1 MKTWNEGLMRQVV
14 AVFAVTAML
23 LMVPLLGMLASDE
36 MNWGPGDF
44 VFAAALIGGT
54 GLAFV
59 FGSALVRTRRQRIV
73 LGAVLAFVMLA
84 IWAEA
89 AVGIF
94 D

>member
-1 MKTWNEGLMRQVV
+1 MRQVIT
-14 AVFAVTAML
+14 VFAVTAML
-23 LMVPLLGMLASDE
+23 LMAPLLGMLASDE

-44 VFAAALIGGT
+44 VLAALLTGGT

-59 FGSALVRTRRQRIV
+59 FGSALMRTRGQRII
-73 LGAVLAFVMLA
+73 LGAALAFVMLA

-94 D
+94 DSALRQLYA

>member
-1 MKTWNEGLMRQVV
+1 MKTWSEGRTRQVST
-14 AVFAVTAML
+14 VFALTAML
-23 LMVPLLGMLASDE
+23 LVAPLLGMLVGDE

-44 VFAAALIGGT
+44 MFAALFIGGT

-59 FGSALVRTRRQRIV
+59 FGSPLVRTRGQRII
-73 LGAVLAFVMLA
+73 LGAVLAFVLLA

>member
-1 MKTWNEGLMRQVV
+1 MKTWSEGLARQVI
-14 AVFAVTAML
+14 AVVAVTAML
-23 LMVPLLGMLASDE
+23 LMVPLLGMLLGDQI
-36 MNWGPGDF
+36 NWGLGDF
-44 VFAAALIGGT
+44 VLAALLIGGT

-59 FGSALVRTRRQRIV
+59 FGSALVRTRGQRII